1 MQNFFLNCNSN
12 EEVSVLTRTI
22 LNIVSNFIP
31 NETVLV
37 NERNPLWITS
47 KSKSAIQVRNLFY
60 KKHLKPN
67 NQETLKHFLKLGI
80 PRRSI
85 MKNPQTLSNYN
96 FNGKCYWAILQH
108 FCAVWDKLEWFIRLQ
123 FLCERLSS
131 FNLNGFC

>member
-1 MQNFFLNCNSN
+1 M
-12 EEVSVLTRTI
+12 LTRTI

-85 MKNPQTLSNYN
+85 MKNSQTLSNYN

-108 FCAVWDKLEWFIRLQ
+108 FCAV
-123 FLCERLSS
+123 
-131 FNLNGFC
+131 